1 MPARCAAVRK
11 RSAWMHFIRRTEKP
25 KINQYLPCHISPD
38 INKRHSLSQDS
49 LWIESM
55 VMRGKFWSKLLRMP
69 KNCLLQIV
77 SRKSLSTNLLS
88 NHMQT
93 PLIQVATRKSSVM
106 CYTIVTSVWVVV
118 ITIVSTMHVMNNG
131 AGNTVFDK
139 MMLVTTKE
147 GLKLSCYR

>member
-1 MPARCAAVRK
+1 
-11 RSAWMHFIRRTEKP
+11 
-25 KINQYLPCHISPD
+25 
-38 INKRHSLSQDS
+38 
-49 LWIESM
+49 M

-88 NHMQT
+88 NRMQT
-93 PLIQVATRKSSVM
+93 PLMQVATRKSSVM

-118 ITIVSTMHVMNNG
+118 ITVVSTMHVMNNG

-147 GLKLSCYR
+147 GMKLSCYNLGTILRDSCDWISTYRYLDCRLGTYV